1 MVNGSFWM
9 NERCMLVPGSVGEG
23 EKEVEREKWLPV
35 AGCRLPVASTNSPL
49 RESWWASREGLPLHL
64 PSVGKAGG
72 QAERGW
78 GCVKLPV
85 ACCLLPVAGSE
96 RSKG

>member
-1 MVNGSFWM
+1 M

-64 PSVGKAGG
+64 PSAGKPVGQPRGVGG
-72 QAERGW
+72 VLSCRLQAPKEARDNLER
-78 GCVKLPV
+78 K
-85 ACCLLPVAGSE
+85 
-96 RSKG
+96 